1 MIKAL
6 CLLIGLTVVLT
17 PCLLF
22 GEDNPIRFSDI
33 QPDLESAISR
43 LSSNIN
49 AFFLNR
55 RLSARSA
62 RLSCPQSRLCKRSLN
77 F

>member
-22 GEDNPIRFSDI
+22 GEDNPIRYSDI

-49 AFFLNR
+49 AFF
-55 RLSARSA
+55 
-62 RLSCPQSRLCKRSLN
+62 
-77 F
+77 